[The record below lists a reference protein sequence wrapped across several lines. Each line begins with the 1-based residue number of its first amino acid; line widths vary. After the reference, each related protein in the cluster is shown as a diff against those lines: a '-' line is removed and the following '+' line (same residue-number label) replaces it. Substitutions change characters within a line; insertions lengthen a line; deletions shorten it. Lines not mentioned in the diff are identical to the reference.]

1 MAGPNRQAFLP
12 PGPLEQPTQPSDRTT
27 IKTVRQLARLGL
39 MARGINPISFAI
51 SMGFQ
56 FAYDL
61 NWNEPV
67 AVIRP
72 PHPGGYQVPPGA
84 NECCRIGDRADGVK
98 VQQTSSSKC
107 PPTGTFCG
115 IGGQVPDGVHG
126 EEVVQRGNGR
136 YVKIFLGPATQIS
149 PLSWRMSYDQ
159 IWQVDRGAANPKPA
173 LKIEYKPAE
182 EAISVPLPRLR
193 PPPPAV
199 QERVVPYKDDTRVLP
214 YGRRQRPYQRPSL
227 DVRISPRSRAD
238 SGRRHQPPVE
248 AMHDLKPANRP
259 EKEKKYYPRD
269 AKKVGKFVYGLY
281 DKTTEAKDIMDIL
294 YDNLPRDKRCAGAK
308 DLSSKSYCVWKN
320 LEHLDI
326 GGAMT
331 DLIKNHVEDK
341 AWGKFFSYG
350 KKSPFGS
357 QLPGGTKPRIE
368 LSQRT

>member
-1 MAGPNRQAFLP
+1 MN
-12 PGPLEQPTQPSDRTT
+12 PL
-27 IKTVRQLARLGL
+27 
-39 MARGINPISFAI
+39 SFAVT
-51 SMGFQ
+51 MGFQ

-84 NECCRIGDRADGVK
+84 NECCKIGDRADGVK

-115 IGGQVPDGVHG
+115 LGGQVPDGVHG
-126 EEVVQRGNGR
+126 EEVIQGGNGR

-159 IWQVDRGAANPKPA
+159 IWQVDRGASNPKPA
-173 LKIEYKPAE
+173 LKIEYRAAE
-182 EAISVPLPRLR
+182 RAIAAPLPRLR
-193 PPPPAV
+193 PAPAALAEYYTPP
-199 QERVVPYKDDTRVLP
+199 KDETRVLP
-214 YGRRQRPYQRPSL
+214 RMSPRPYQRPAI
-227 DVRISPRSRAD
+227 DVRINPRAHNRGA
-238 SGRRHQPPVE
+238 RHVPPVDSL
-248 AMHDLKPANRP
+248 HDLKQAKRP
-259 EKEKKYYPRD
+259 QKEKKHQLRD
-269 AKKVGKFVYGLY
+269 RSKFGPLLYALY

-294 YDNLPRDKRCAGAK
+294 YNNLPPGKKCSGAT

-320 LEHLDI
+320 LKHLDI
-326 GGAMT
+326 EQSIK
-331 DLIKNHVEDK
+331 DLIRNHIEDK

-357 QLPGGTKPRIE
+357 QLPGGTQPQIQ